1 MRYRSCVPG
10 NFGLVVM
17 QSPQAVKK
25 VGISKG
31 VDVDCEGSLRNE
43 LDFLHLIPDIYVF
56 LGGFANFEM
65 P

>member
-43 LDFLHLIPDIYVF
+43 LDFLHLIPDI
-56 LGGFANFEM
+56 
-65 P
+65 

>member
-1 MRYRSCVPG
+1 
-10 NFGLVVM
+10 M

-43 LDFLHLIPDIYVF
+43 LNFLHLDLCFPT
-56 LGGFANFEM
+56 GGMANFKM